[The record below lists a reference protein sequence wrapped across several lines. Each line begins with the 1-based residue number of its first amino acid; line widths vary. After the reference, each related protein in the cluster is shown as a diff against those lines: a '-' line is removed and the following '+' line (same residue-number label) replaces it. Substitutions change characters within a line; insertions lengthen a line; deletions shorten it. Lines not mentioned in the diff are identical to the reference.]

1 MALQARI
8 DANIDKRS
16 GRVYGPPNGKKM
28 VLYIDDLNLPYI
40 ETYGTQNSLSLL
52 RQIIDHRSYYDRAD
66 LGFRKEVADLQF
78 MGSMNPTAGS
88 FTITERLQRN
98 FSTFSCLMPSDTD
111 LTTIYKSILAGHCA
125 SFTPDTQKVVDG
137 VVEAAIRLLKTTI
150 TDFLPDAE
158 RFMYNWNMRELA
170 NVFQGLTLAR
180 ADMYPQPVRF
190 VRLWLH
196 ESYRVFQDRMVDAAD
211 CGKFETKLKAICKV
225 VFKDMDQESLFEG
238 PLIFTNFA
246 GPQPQGEPAY
256 LPLPAGEKGMEA
268 LSKTL
273 VEKLEDYNSSH
284 SIMDLVLFE
293 QAMEHVCRIT
303 RIISNPGG
311 HALLVGVGGS
321 GKQSLSKLAAHIAQ
335 CDVKQL
341 AVTSKFTVGDLKEAL
356 KEMYKT
362 TGVKASGLVFL
373 LTDSQIV
380 NDKFLV
386 YINDILSSGWI
397 ADLFERDE
405 IDAMFNAIRNEAKGA
420 GVLIDDPKE
429 MLKYLL
435 SRTRQYFH
443 IVLCFSPVGATFR
456 VRARRF
462 PGLINCSAVDKF
474 HPWPRDALMSV
485 ANRFIEDVELVND
498 TVKNSVA
505 QHMAEVHM
513 AVTEL
518 SVEFR
523 EKMRRYNYVT
533 PKSFLELIAFYRF
546 LLAAKREVVGKNI
559 KRLDDGLAK
568 LKQTGQDVAELKI
581 DVQKA
586 MQRAEEEV
594 KQTDI
599 LVAQMQKQTAE
610 ANVEKDKADKVAAE
624 AKVAA
629 DAAAVIKEQAA
640 GELAEAAPAME
651 RASAAVRGLDKNS
664 LGELK
669 GFKAPP
675 KGVERVTGA
684 CAMMLEGEFKKH
696 EQWDYAKKMMAD
708 VGGFMAKLENYGNT
722 GAKKMS
728 DQLVAALDALVKS
741 DGFTQEEMKS
751 KSSAAA
757 NLCAFVVNIF
767 AYNRIYI
774 KVEPLMMR
782 LDQANAEEAEATGKK
797 DEALAKV
804 AVLNANLE
812 ALQRTF
818 EEANKKKQD
827 AENFAKAC
835 NDRLDLANRLVNGL
849 ASEND
854 RWAIEVERLKAT
866 ETMLI
871 GDCMLGAAFVSYIGA
886 FNNVFRK
893 RLWTETWTPDLK
905 NRGIPMSEDS
915 DPMSMLTDEGK
926 NAKMM
931 GEGLPAD
938 RISLENGAIIT
949 SCKRWPLVIDPQ
961 LQGIKWLKKR
971 EADNN
976 LKCIQLTQPTWI
988 KTLLGA
994 IQQGGTIIL
1003 ENVNEDLDATLDP
1016 VLARAVFT
1024 KGRTLYLRLG
1034 GEEVEYDPRFKLI
1047 LQTKLANPHYR
1058 PEIQAQCTIVNFIAT
1073 ESGLQDQLLARVVQ
1087 EERADLEK
1095 RKEELSAAFNSYKLQ
1110 LLDLEDNLLTRLA
1123 NAPADILSDVD
1134 LILGLEA
1141 TKAASTE
1148 INAAVAKGKQTEQEI
1163 NLARQVYVPVAEEG
1177 AMLYFIISQLNA
1189 LSHMYQ
1195 YSLDSFMLYFY
1206 KAIRETPKADE
1217 LKQRVENLKE
1227 TLRLCI
1233 YTWVGRG
1240 LAEQDKLILMAQ
1252 LTFTLMARGK
1262 LRDVEEWSAPAFQFL
1277 LRGPRTVGDAA
1288 PAALDWLPVSAWES
1302 LTALTALEGGEF
1314 AKLPSD
1320 IAEAPARF
1328 KEWFNHVSPETEK
1341 LPLDW
1346 SALDKTPLK
1355 KLLVLRC
1362 MRPDRVTVALRS
1374 FVASTLPNGI
1384 KYTEMDGTLNSL
1396 GVLEETLKDATA
1408 TTPLFFIL
1416 SPGADVVADVDK
1428 MAKRAGL
1435 EKGLSYHNVSMGQ
1448 GQDVVAMEK
1457 LSMGHKA
1464 GHWVILNNVHLMP
1477 KWLVEVEKKLD
1488 IFATEVSHERF
1499 RVFLTSAPS
1508 NDLPIG
1514 ILNRSIKLT
1523 NEPPQGLKANLKRAF
1538 CIFSPEFINE
1548 LDTKLRAIVFGLSFF
1563 HAVVIE
1569 RKKFG
1574 SKGYNMMYPFALGDL
1589 RDSVV
1594 CLQNYMENSSGR
1606 VPWEDL
1612 RYIFG
1617 EIMYGGHVVN
1627 DFDRLLVNKYLEH
1640 FLRDELLEEV
1650 ELFPFVDKAGGGV
1663 APPSFKSCNPT
1674 TFDRYLEHIETN
1686 FPADTPVALGLH
1698 PNAAIQTASEASD
1711 SLMRQLLELQPRD
1724 AGSSGGDEKTP
1735 RMIAALAMQDLYDA
1749 VADVKWE
1756 VEDFQNQMNPEEVGP
1771 FQNVLI
1777 LELKALNK
1785 LAAAMRLSLSTLKL
1799 GFEGRLTMSEAMERL
1814 EEELSL
1820 DKVPAAWAKLAWP
1833 SLRMLGAWKFNLLQR
1848 VAQLNDWMASPM
1860 DIPKCLWLGGLVNP
1874 QSYLTAIRQTTAQR
1888 QSLELDRLT
1897 IQTEV
1902 TKRFAEE
1909 VDAPSRDGA
1918 FITGLYITGAT
1929 YDLATG
1935 TVEKSKPRQM
1945 ETLMPVI
1952 NVKSVLLEKLDE
1964 KGIFSAPVYKTQQ
1977 RGPTYVF
1984 SAQIKTKSPAARWV
1998 MAGCCCVFDY
2008 A

>member
-1 MALQARI
+1 
-8 DANIDKRS
+8 
-16 GRVYGPPNGKKM
+16 VTETVPP
-28 VLYIDDLNLPYI
+28 
-40 ETYGTQNSLSLL
+40 SL
-52 RQIIDHRSYYDRAD
+52 AD
-66 LGFRKEVADLQF
+66 W
-78 MGSMNPTAGS
+78 
-88 FTITERLQRN
+88 
-98 FSTFSCLMPSDTD
+98 MPESAWQT
-111 LTTIYKSILAGHCA
+111 LSA
-125 SFTPDTQKVVDG
+125 
-137 VVEAAIRLLKTTI
+137 
-150 TDFLPDAE
+150 
-158 RFMYNWNMRELA
+158 LA
-170 NVFQGLTLAR
+170 N
-180 ADMYPQPVRF
+180 
-190 VRLWLH
+190 
-196 ESYRVFQDRMVDAAD
+196 
-211 CGKFETKLKAICKV
+211 
-225 VFKDMDQESLFEG
+225 
-238 PLIFTNFA
+238 
-246 GPQPQGEPAY
+246 
-256 LPLPAGEKGMEA
+256 
-268 LSKTL
+268 
-273 VEKLEDYNSSH
+273 
-284 SIMDLVLFE
+284 
-293 QAMEHVCRIT
+293 
-303 RIISNPGG
+303 
-311 HALLVGVGGS
+311 
-321 GKQSLSKLAAHIAQ
+321 
-335 CDVKQL
+335 
-341 AVTSKFTVGDLKEAL
+341 
-356 KEMYKT
+356 
-362 TGVKASGLVFL
+362 
-373 LTDSQIV
+373 
-380 NDKFLV
+380 
-386 YINDILSSGWI
+386 
-397 ADLFERDE
+397 
-405 IDAMFNAIRNEAKGA
+405 
-420 GVLIDDPKE
+420 
-429 MLKYLL
+429 
-435 SRTRQYFH
+435 
-443 IVLCFSPVGATFR
+443 
-456 VRARRF
+456 
-462 PGLINCSAVDKF
+462 
-474 HPWPRDALMSV
+474 
-485 ANRFIEDVELVND
+485 
-498 TVKNSVA
+498 
-505 QHMAEVHM
+505 
-513 AVTEL
+513 
-518 SVEFR
+518 
-523 EKMRRYNYVT
+523 
-533 PKSFLELIAFYRF
+533 
-546 LLAAKREVVGKNI
+546 
-559 KRLDDGLAK
+559 
-568 LKQTGQDVAELKI
+568 
-581 DVQKA
+581 
-586 MQRAEEEV
+586 
-594 KQTDI
+594 
-599 LVAQMQKQTAE
+599 
-610 ANVEKDKADKVAAE
+610 
-624 AKVAA
+624 
-629 DAAAVIKEQAA
+629 
-640 GELAEAAPAME
+640 
-651 RASAAVRGLDKNS
+651 
-664 LGELK
+664 
-669 GFKAPP
+669 
-675 KGVERVTGA
+675 
-684 CAMMLEGEFKKH
+684 
-696 EQWDYAKKMMAD
+696 
-708 VGGFMAKLENYGNT
+708 
-722 GAKKMS
+722 
-728 DQLVAALDALVKS
+728 
-741 DGFTQEEMKS
+741 
-751 KSSAAA
+751 
-757 NLCAFVVNIF
+757 
-767 AYNRIYI
+767 
-774 KVEPLMMR
+774 
-782 LDQANAEEAEATGKK
+782 
-797 DEALAKV
+797 
-804 AVLNANLE
+804 
-812 ALQRTF
+812 
-818 EEANKKKQD
+818 
-827 AENFAKAC
+827 
-835 NDRLDLANRLVNGL
+835 
-849 ASEND
+849 
-854 RWAIEVERLKAT
+854 
-866 ETMLI
+866 
-871 GDCMLGAAFVSYIGA
+871 
-886 FNNVFRK
+886 
-893 RLWTETWTPDLK
+893 
-905 NRGIPMSEDS
+905 
-915 DPMSMLTDEGK
+915 
-926 NAKMM
+926 
-931 GEGLPAD
+931 
-938 RISLENGAIIT
+938 
-949 SCKRWPLVIDPQ
+949 
-961 LQGIKWLKKR
+961 
-971 EADNN
+971 
-976 LKCIQLTQPTWI
+976 
-988 KTLLGA
+988 
-994 IQQGGTIIL
+994 
-1003 ENVNEDLDATLDP
+1003 
-1016 VLARAVFT
+1016 
-1024 KGRTLYLRLG
+1024 
-1034 GEEVEYDPRFKLI
+1034 
-1047 LQTKLANPHYR
+1047 
-1058 PEIQAQCTIVNFIAT
+1058 
-1073 ESGLQDQLLARVVQ
+1073 
-1087 EERADLEK
+1087 
-1095 RKEELSAAFNSYKLQ
+1095 
-1110 LLDLEDNLLTRLA
+1110 
-1123 NAPADILSDVD
+1123 
-1134 LILGLEA
+1134 
-1141 TKAASTE
+1141 
-1148 INAAVAKGKQTEQEI
+1148 
-1163 NLARQVYVPVAEEG
+1163 
-1177 AMLYFIISQLNA
+1177 
-1189 LSHMYQ
+1189 
-1195 YSLDSFMLYFY
+1195 
-1206 KAIRETPKADE
+1206 
-1217 LKQRVENLKE
+1217 
-1227 TLRLCI
+1227 
-1233 YTWVGRG
+1233 
-1240 LAEQDKLILMAQ
+1240 
-1252 LTFTLMARGK
+1252 
-1262 LRDVEEWSAPAFQFL
+1262 
-1277 LRGPRTVGDAA
+1277 
-1288 PAALDWLPVSAWES
+1288 
-1302 LTALTALEGGEF
+1302 LEGGEF
-1314 AKLPSD
+1314 NKLPSD
-1320 IAEAPARF
+1320 IVEAPARF